1 MGVLKNYTDMETT
14 STLSQELIRAAVTA
28 EPEIAK
34 KVQALVETMEGMIR
48 SKQDAGEF
56 AGLEQLAEDGRVMR
70 FVADT
75 LNKLPEAVTY
85 SDKGFEAYV
94 MLVALSREDA
104 ALRYVFRLSSWY
116 INYGCNRELL
126 YLCRILHI
134 YPERGYLNLP
144 FIHKFRLFFYLCM
157 MLLETDQIRDPRL
170 LRRLNLI
177 CSQMVVHQS
186 AIVNQFCKEHKDKMG
201 AYRFLNNS
209 SVTSDA
215 ILSGLIQTCYK
226 NASGCEHL
234 LCIQDTSEINYEAHV
249 ERMKKKTASPGIVG
263 QKQCGSFLHPVLVVD
278 ASSHIP
284 IGFSS
289 VKQWNRSSDAL
300 SREERNY
307 RYQPIEEKSHI
318 VG

>member
-1 MGVLKNYTDMETT
+1 METT
-14 STLSQELIRAAVTA
+14 STLSQELVRAAVTA
-28 EPEIAK
+28 EPEIAE

-134 YPERGYLNLP
+134 YPERGYLNGVYNRLAQYVQQMKRKRPHCTKSEDLP
-144 FIHKFRLFFYLCM
+144 KGATELEIPIACAKVKEMTGEELLQAEVYLGVVKNKRLVEKVTKHCMKAKNTGHLADLCGYSLSTFRRLFREEFRTTPHEWLKGLRKDKVKNLLTQTDLP
-157 MLLETDQIRDPRL
+157 LLEVAEV
-170 LRRLNLI
+170 
-177 CSQMVVHQS
+177 CGFVSQS
-186 AIVNQFCKEHKDKMG
+186 YLTEFCQMNFG
-201 AYRFLNNS
+201 
-209 SVTSDA
+209 
-215 ILSGLIQTCYK
+215 
-226 NASGCEHL
+226 
-234 LCIQDTSEINYEAHV
+234 
-249 ERMKKKTASPGIVG
+249 ASPGEIR
-263 QKQCGSFLHPVLVVD
+263 K
-278 ASSHIP
+278 
-284 IGFSS
+284 
-289 VKQWNRSSDAL
+289 N
-300 SREERNY
+300 
-307 RYQPIEEKSHI
+307 
-318 VG
+318 